1 MRISFFTT
9 IGPITI
15 EEEGGSITSLLFS
28 FSETSDYSPLLEKAK
43 KEVEEYI
50 RGERKEFDLPLSPKG
65 TPFQKKVWRE
75 LINIQYGE
83 KVSYGEIGERIGS
96 KAYRAIGNACGK
108 NPIPLIIPCHRVT
121 GTNGSL
127 TGYGGGIARKVKL
140 LELEH
145 ADMHRFFVPKTG
157 PAL

>member
-28 FSETSDYSPLLEKAK
+28 FS
-43 KEVEEYI
+43 VEEYI

-108 NPIPLIIPCHRVT
+108 NPIPLIIPCHRVV
-121 GTNGSL
+121 GKNNLGGFSL
-127 TGYGGGIARKVKL
+127 GLELKKKL
-140 LELEH
+140 LEIE
-145 ADMHRFFVPKTG
+145 KN
-157 PAL
+157 